1 MLSGNRV
8 GVAQRALYQ
17 PLYVRKKFI
26 PHSRVNQVGG
36 LESIFMANRQA
47 LQRFLQA
54 RLRGTGD
61 PEDILQDLWL
71 KLESL
76 ETGPVAEPLAYL
88 YRMTENLVRDRHR
101 SASRRTM
108 RETNWTKDHIE
119 GSVDAPV
126 DGQPSAERILLAR
139 DHLRR
144 VNAALDELPEK
155 TAFAFRAVRIDGT
168 PQKEIAAQMGI
179 SVSAVE
185 KHLQRAYRRVIELQ
199 HDLDADCD
207 NLRRLGHKGLN
218 DVSD

>member
-1 MLSGNRV
+1 
-8 GVAQRALYQ
+8 
-17 PLYVRKKFI
+17 
-26 PHSRVNQVGG
+26 
-36 LESIFMANRQA
+36 MANRQA

-54 RLRGTGD
+54 RLRGKGD
-61 PEDILQDLWL
+61 PEDILQDLWV

-76 ETGPVAEPLAYL
+76 ETGPVTEPLAYL

-101 SASRRTM
+101 SASRRTA
-108 RETNWTKDHIE
+108 RETDWTSGHIE
-119 GSVDAPV
+119 GSIDAPV
-126 DGQPSAERILLAR
+126 DGQPTAERILLAR

-144 VNAALDELPEK
+144 VNSALDELPEK

-185 KHLQRAYRRVIELQ
+185 KHLQKAYRRVIELQ
-199 HDLDADCD
+199 RNLDADSD
-207 NLRRLGHKGLN
+207 SLQRLGHKGLN